1 MVHKMGLLTA
11 SVPAAS
17 TADNVIV
24 YNGNTYNSGASG
36 EKWTRIT
43 AECTTVTWNASTTFT
58 SSTNKPYKSGSTL
71 FYMARPGDS
80 SVSISASS
88 GTQLYAWS
96 VSGAAT
102 TTGSSGTYKAF
113 TIASP
118 DYTNAFNKK
127 IWKFSYSG
135 TCQQWVAPHA
145 GSYTMECWGAQ
156 GGDQSRTNYASGTGS
171 GPTPYGGRG
180 AYVSG
185 QIVLSD
191 QTTLYVYVGEEGG
204 YNNTSTSSTFN
215 GGGYGGD
222 TSWRPGGIDGAG
234 SRGGGATDIRSIKHS
249 GSDGWSGNTSLLSR
263 IIVAAGG
270 GGCTTYGVH
279 GGRTGD
285 GSGGAAGGLIGY
297 SGSITVYG
305 STSTAGCTPAAGGS
319 QVGGGLGFLYNGSPS
334 YSQSGGLGYG
344 NGSINFGSDGHR
356 DPGGGSG
363 LYGGGSGGIKGGS
376 PVGSAA
382 GGSSF
387 ISGHPGCA
395 TITGYTFT
403 STKMIDGK
411 GLSWTTAGQ
420 TTGGSAERMPTTS
433 GGQEALN
440 TGHSGDG
447 YTIITYVKP

>member
-145 GSYTMECWGAQ
+145 GSYTMECWGA
-156 GGDQSRTNYASGTGS
+156 GGGTGYKTGYDAS
-171 GPTPYGGRG
+171 AFVASAGKGGYTICTKTIAVNNSCYVTVGGAGGNGALGSFQVTP
-180 AYVSG
+180 
-185 QIVLSD
+185 
-191 QTTLYVYVGEEGG
+191 GG
-204 YNNTSTSSTFN
+204 YNGGGAGAWNSIFEGVVKSDWYGRAGSGGGATHIGLKTGLLTAFSSDYATKLLIVAGGGGGGCVAANSFKGHGGAGGGTSGTNGGAGNGNPNLGYAGGQTSSN
-215 GGGYGGD
+215 GTVFGQGGTRNNNTGYQPGGGGGGGFYGGVAGGYGG
-222 TSWRPGGIDGAG
+222 TIY
-234 SRGGGATDIRSIKHS
+234 
-249 GSDGWSGNTSLLSR
+249 
-263 IIVAAGG
+263 GG
-270 GGCTTYGVH
+270 GG
-279 GGRTGD
+279 
-285 GSGGAAGGLIGY
+285 
-297 SGSITVYG
+297 
-305 STSTAGCTPAAGGS
+305 
-319 QVGGGLGFLYNGSPS
+319 
-334 YSQSGGLGYG
+334 
-344 NGSINFGSDGHR
+344 
-356 DPGGGSG
+356 GGGSG
-363 LYGGGSGGIKGGS
+363 YVNTSLVSGS
-376 PVGSAA
+376 
-382 GGSSF
+382 
-387 ISGHPGCA
+387 
-395 TITGYTFT
+395 
-403 STKMIDGK
+403 
-411 GLSWTTAGQ
+411 TTAG
-420 TTGGSAERMPTTS
+420 TSSFVSPTGGNE
-433 GGQEALN
+433 
-440 TGHSGDG
+440 TGHSGNG
-447 YTIITYVKP
+447 YARITYVKP